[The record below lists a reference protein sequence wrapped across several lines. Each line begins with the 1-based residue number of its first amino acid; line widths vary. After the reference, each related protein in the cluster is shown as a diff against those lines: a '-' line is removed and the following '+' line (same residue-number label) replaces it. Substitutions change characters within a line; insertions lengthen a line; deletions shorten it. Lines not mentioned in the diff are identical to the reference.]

1 MKLDFP
7 RKWLVIFAVI
17 SLMVVLSMMQSSQ
30 VDERL
35 AGNYR
40 AQADAQMGAEK
51 AACAGFGALEGPD
64 DFVSV
69 SLSLADLSSLGWQ
82 GFGNWP
88 GIEPQCL

>member
-1 MKLDFP
+1 MNKRLGAA
-7 RKWLVIFAVI
+7 LVVVLALLAIA
-17 SLMVVLSMMQSSQ
+17 LMVGLSMMQSSQ

-69 SLSLADLSSLGWQ
+69 SLSLAELSSLGWQ
-82 GFGNWP
+82 GFGNDAEFN
-88 GIEPQCL
+88 G